1 MRLSPTM
8 VAARL
13 RELRGTG
20 TVPSRHLW
28 QCEVL
33 RAALDEAARPDN
45 ALPFPK
51 ALATLY
57 PDAAPE
63 SVMDAFRIWRSRLNQ
78 RLNAANATFRL
89 SVSQNRRLPLEE
101 RLCWFEGED
110 HTSAAFGSFS
120 GAEARLAGPL
130 EPARGRPRTVN
141 YFVSYAHA
149 DREPVE
155 SLLKRLYLRLSRC
168 EAFNFVP
175 WRDIDAMVPG
185 EHMLDEV
192 KGAIDICQIGLQM
205 VSYKYM
211 DSEFV
216 CEHERPRFVDGKTF
230 TSDSSL
236 RLGFPIAID
245 HPDFEN
251 ADWEEFGRNKRGL
264 FFHDGKAYQDLRE
277 GDQELRERNRDAFAD
292 ACVRKIVQAAQRYLG
307 GSDDDVLPFE
317 RLTEEAMREA
327 VSTGFATEYVPARG
341 HETRMQQSYRAAF
354 DDAPLETQGIFVLNH
369 LLHWA
374 TLRRS
379 MPLFALLGEYGMGK
393 TVNCKQLTVE
403 LLERRKQA
411 GADASTPPIPVYLDM
426 RYARGLFRSET
437 LQQGSR
443 RFEHVEIDD
452 LVNAIFRESW
462 KAREKPNAADLRRLI
477 AGGNVLIVF
486 DGFDEVAVHL
496 HPDEAQSLIRTMWS
510 LLPPDVFSANV
521 ERRPAGTA
529 AVQMLI
535 SCRTHYF
542 RDVAQQVNLFA
553 GHQRDLDPGAGL
565 YDAIT
570 LLPFAEEQIERFL
583 AAKLGDEIKGRRAL
597 DTIRSVHN
605 LPELARRPVLLDRI
619 CGQLE
624 RIETLAE
631 AGERINAARLYDLL
645 ADEWLARDNAKHTLD
660 VEIKKTLMAR
670 FAGAMW
676 RSGERFWPT
685 GEVEAW
691 LDGQLRG
698 DARLNER
705 YAELYRGRARE
716 ILYEDLRTSTFLVRS
731 NDDGFRFAHTSILE
745 YFLAKYLF
753 ETLCDGDPD
762 AWEGIDP
769 SPECLDFLAEIAC
782 ENAREVEKRRFFGEL
797 GTLLRR
803 SYRLGISEVAFRVVL
818 DAQRRGETAAPRGR
832 FRMEGAKLAGWDVA
846 GDGRFGRIELSG
858 SDFTGAVL
866 RNLQVRDVIARDCVF
881 HGAKMEFVL
890 FERVNLSGSS
900 FERVRALASVFRQ
913 CWMNAVQDS
922 GALWRKTTFLHC
934 RDLSELARSD
944 DRLGGSLV
952 VSGDAL
958 GPFHVECGSSR
969 LQVQTSPWMSIG
981 GCAFSPD
988 RTRGVFP
995 GYASTLCLWHV
1006 ETGEKLAVLH
1016 GHTGRVWVCTFS
1028 PDGERVA
1035 SGSDDGTLRLWDSET
1050 GKAIAVL
1057 SGHSRPV
1064 RTCAFSTDGTRI
1076 VSGSDDGTLRLW
1088 NGRTGQA
1095 IAILRGHSRPVRTC
1109 VYSPDGTRIVS
1120 GSNDRRIRLWNGAT
1134 GDEIALLRGHT
1145 QRVGICAFSPDGTR
1159 IVSGADDGALRL
1171 WDGETGAAIA
1181 VLQSHTAAV
1190 STLAFSPDGTRIISG
1205 SADGTLRLWDGETGV
1220 ETAFLQRHTQAV
1232 STCVFSPDG
1241 RRVLSGSDDG
1251 TLRLWDGETG
1261 VEIMVL
1267 LDQITGVAECAFSP
1281 DGTQVISWSKRSTL
1295 RLWDGETGAA
1305 IAVFQSD
1312 AVPVSTFAFSPDGT
1326 RVVSGSHDGALRL
1339 WDVETGERLAALEGH
1354 SKGVGTCAFS
1364 PDGTRIVSGSFDST
1378 LRLWN
1383 GESGEEIAVLEGHSK
1398 SVGICAFSPD
1408 GMRIISV
1415 GHSDTLRLWDTERGE
1430 EILGPQHHLHGDTNY
1445 AFNPEGTRAIF
1456 GGFGPVRLCNI
1467 ETGEEIAVL
1476 EGHEGGSLVC
1486 AFSPDGTHV
1495 VFGSRDTLYLWDAE
1509 TGERLAVIEGHSKSV
1524 GICAF
1529 SPDGTRIV
1537 SGSHDGMLRL
1547 WDVET
1552 GEGIAVLQGHTVSV
1566 RALAFSPDET
1576 RVLSGSDDNSL
1587 RLWDVETGKEIAVLQ
1602 GHTGGVLACAFS
1614 PDGTRV
1620 ISGSNDGTLRLWDV
1634 ATAKAVTVIYHLPD
1648 GAYLVFSEHDRR
1660 VLGASGS
1667 AWRYFRWFIPE
1678 RNPYPMLPL
1687 EADPRIGAIPKAG
1700 YRSSV
1705 AELSMP

>member
-13 RELRGTG
+13 RELQGTG
-20 TVPSRHLW
+20 TVPSRNLW

-33 RAALDEAARPDN
+33 CAALDEAARPDN

-57 PDAAPE
+57 PDVAPE

-110 HTSAAFGSFS
+110 RTLVAFGSFS
-120 GAEARLAGPL
+120 GAEARLSGPIEL
-130 EPARGRPRTVN
+130 ARGRPRTVI

-149 DREPVE
+149 DCEPVK
-155 SLLKRLYLRLSRC
+155 SLLQRLHLRLSRC
-168 EAFNFVP
+168 GAFKFVP

-185 EHMLDEV
+185 ETISDEV
-192 KGAIDICQIGLQM
+192 EGAIDICQIGLQM
-205 VSYKYM
+205 VSYEYM

-216 CEHERPRFVDGKTF
+216 REYERPRFADGKTCA
-230 TSDSSL
+230 SDSNL

-245 HPDFEN
+245 RPDFEN
-251 ADWEEFGRNKRGL
+251 ADWEEFGRHKRGL
-264 FFHDGKAYQDLRE
+264 FFDDGKAYQDLRE

-292 ACVRKIVQAAQRYLG
+292 ACVLKIVQAAQRYLG
-307 GSDDDVLPFE
+307 GSDDDPLPSE

-327 VSTGFATEYVPARG
+327 VSTGFAIEYVPARG
-341 HETRMQQSYRAAF
+341 RETRMQQSYRSPF
-354 DDAPLETQGIFVLNH
+354 DDALPETQGILVLNH

-374 TLRRS
+374 ALRRS
-379 MPLFALLGEYGMGK
+379 MPLLALLGEYGMGK
-393 TVNCKQLTVE
+393 TVNCKQLTLD
-403 LLERRKQA
+403 LLKRRKQA
-411 GADASTPPIPVYLDM
+411 GADASAPPMPVYLDM

-462 KAREKPNAADLRRLI
+462 KAREKPDAADLRRII

-510 LLPPDVFSANV
+510 LVPPDAFSTDV

-542 RDVAQQVNLFA
+542 RDVVQQVNLFA
-553 GHQRDLDPGAGL
+553 GHQRDLDPGADL

-570 LLPFAEEQIERFL
+570 LLPFTEEQIERFL
-583 AAKLGDEIKGRRAL
+583 AAKLGDEIKARRAL
-597 DTIRSVHN
+597 DTIGSVHN

-624 RIETLAE
+624 RIEALAE

-670 FAGAMW
+670 LAGAMW
-676 RSGERFWPT
+676 RSGERFWPA

-691 LDGQLRG
+691 LDRQLRG

-705 YAELYRGRARE
+705 YAGLYRGKARE

-731 NDDGFRFAHTSILE
+731 DDDGFRFAHTSILE

-753 ETLCDGDPD
+753 ETLRDGDAD
-762 AWEGIDP
+762 SWEGIDP
-769 SPECLDFLAEIAC
+769 SPECLEFLAEIAC
-782 ENAREVEKRRFFGEL
+782 ENARDVEKRRFFGEL
-797 GTLLRR
+797 GTLLRH
-803 SYRLGISEVAFRVVL
+803 SYRPGISEVAFRVVL
-818 DAQRRGETAAPRGR
+818 DAQHRGEMAAPRGR
-832 FRMEGAKLAGWDVA
+832 YRLEGAKLAGWDVT
-846 GDGRFGRIELSG
+846 GEDSVGRIELSG
-858 SDFTGAVL
+858 SNFTGAVL
-866 RNLQVRDVIARDCVF
+866 RNLQVREVIARNCVF
-881 HGAKMEFVL
+881 DGATLEFAL
-890 FERVNLSGSS
+890 FERVDLSGSS
-900 FERVRALASVFRQ
+900 FERARALVSVFRQ

-922 GALWRKTTFLHC
+922 GAIWRNTTFLHC

-944 DRLGGSLV
+944 DRPDGPLI
-952 VSGDAL
+952 VSRDAL
-958 GPFHVECGSSR
+958 ESLHAQYESSR
-969 LQVQTSPWMSIG
+969 LQAQTSPWGSNG

-988 RTRGVFP
+988 GTRGVFP

-1006 ETGEKLAVLH
+1006 ETGEKIAVLH
-1016 GHTGRVWVCTFS
+1016 GHTRRVWVCTFS
-1028 PDGERVA
+1028 PDGGRVA
-1035 SGSDDGTLRLWDSET
+1035 
-1050 GKAIAVL
+1050 
-1057 SGHSRPV
+1057 
-1064 RTCAFSTDGTRI
+1064 
-1076 VSGSDDGTLRLW
+1076 SGSDDGTLRLW
-1088 NGRTGQA
+1088 NGRTGEE
-1095 IAILRGHSRPVRTC
+1095 IAILRGHSRSVRTC
-1109 VYSPDGTRIVS
+1109 AFSADGTRIVS
-1120 GSNDRRIRLWNGAT
+1120 GSNDGTLRLWNGRTGEEIAILRGHSRSVRTCAFSPDGTRIISGSNDRRLRLWNGAT
-1134 GDEIALLRGHT
+1134 GDEIALLCGHT
-1145 QRVGICAFSPDGTR
+1145 QRVGICAYGPDGTR
-1159 IVSGADDGALRL
+1159 IVSGSDDGALHL

-1181 VLQSHTAAV
+1181 VLQSHTEAV

-1205 SADGTLRLWDGETGV
+1205 STNGTLCLYDGVIGEEIGM
-1220 ETAFLQRHTQAV
+1220 
-1232 STCVFSPDG
+1232 
-1241 RRVLSGSDDG
+1241 
-1251 TLRLWDGETG
+1251 LRGHSRP
-1261 VEIMVL
+1261 VR
-1267 LDQITGVAECAFSP
+1267 ACAFSP
-1281 DGTQVISWSKRSTL
+1281 DGTRVVSGSDDGAL
-1295 RLWDGETGAA
+1295 HLWDGETGAA
-1305 IAVFQSD
+1305 MAVLQGHTAGVAACAFSPGGTQVVSWSKNSTLRLWDGQTGEEIAVFQSH

-1339 WDVETGERLAALEGH
+1339 WDVETGERLAILEGH
-1354 SKGVGTCAFS
+1354 SKGVETCAFS

-1378 LRLWN
+1378 LRLWD
-1383 GESGEEIAVLEGHSK
+1383 GESGEEIAVLHGHTR
-1398 SVGICAFSPD
+1398 SVLACAFSPD

-1415 GHSDTLRLWDTERGE
+1415 GHLDTVRLWDTVRGE
-1430 EILGPQHHLHGDTNY
+1430 EILGSQQRLRGDRNY
-1445 AFNPEGTRAIF
+1445 AFNPEGTRVVI
-1456 GGFGPVRLCNI
+1456 GGLGPVRLCNI
-1467 ETGEEIAVL
+1467 ETGVEIAVL
-1476 EGHEGGSLVC
+1476 KGHKGASLAC
-1486 AFSPDGTHV
+1486 AFSPDGRRV
-1495 VFGSRDTLYLWDAE
+1495 VYGSRNTLYLWDAE
-1509 TGERLAVIEGHSKSV
+1509 TGERLAVLMGDSKRV

-1529 SPDGTRIV
+1529 SPDGMRIV
-1537 SGSHDGMLRL
+1537 SGSSDGTLRL
-1547 WDVET
+1547 WAVET
-1552 GEGIAVLQGHTVSV
+1552 GKVIAALQGHTDDV

-1576 RVLSGSDDNSL
+1576 CVLSGSDDNSL

-1602 GHTGGVLACAFS
+1602 GHTGGILACAFS

-1620 ISGSNDGTLRLWDV
+1620 VSGSNDGTLRLWDV
-1634 ATAKAVTVIYHLPD
+1634 ATAKAVKVIYHLPD
-1648 GAYLVFSEHDRR
+1648 GGYLVFSEHDRR
-1660 VLGASGS
+1660 VLGTSGS
-1667 AWRYFRWFIPE
+1667 AWRYFRWFAPE

-1687 EADPRIGAIPKAG
+1687 EADPRIGAIPKDG
-1700 YRSSV
+1700 YRPST

>member
-110 HTSAAFGSFS
+110 RTIAAFGSFS

-175 WRDIDAMVPG
+175 WRDIDVMVPG
-185 EHMLDEV
+185 EHILDEV
-192 KGAIDICQIGLQM
+192 EGVIDICQIGLQM

-216 CEHERPRFVDGKTF
+216 REHERPRFVDGKTF
-230 TSDSSL
+230 TSDSNL

-307 GSDDDVLPFE
+307 GSDDDPLPSE

-341 HETRMQQSYRAAF
+341 HETRMQQSYRSAF
-354 DDAPLETQGIFVLNH
+354 DDAPPKTQGILVLNH

-393 TVNCKQLTVE
+393 TVNCKQLTLE
-403 LLERRKQA
+403 LLERRKQG
-411 GADASTPPIPVYLDM
+411 GADASAPPMPVYLDM
-426 RYARGLFRSET
+426 RFARGLFRSET

-462 KAREKPNAADLRRLI
+462 KAREKPDAADLRRLI
-477 AGGNVLIVF
+477 AGGNVLIIF

-510 LLPPDVFSANV
+510 LVPPDAFSADV
-521 ERRPAGTA
+521 EQRPAGTA

-553 GHQRDLDPGAGL
+553 GHQRDLDPGADL

-583 AAKLGDEIKGRRAL
+583 AAKLDDEIKGHRAL
-597 DTIRSVHN
+597 DTIRIVHN

-624 RIETLAE
+624 RIEALAE
-631 AGERINAARLYDLL
+631 TGERINAARLYDLL

-670 FAGAMW
+670 LAGAMW
-676 RSGERFWPT
+676 RSAERFWPA

-691 LDGQLRG
+691 LDKQLRG

-705 YAELYRGRARE
+705 YAGLYRGKARE

-753 ETLCDGDPD
+753 ETLRNGDAD

-803 SYRLGISEVAFRVVL
+803 SYRPGISEVAFRVVL
-818 DAQRRGETAAPRGR
+818 DAQRRGETAVPRGR
-832 FRMEGAKLAGWDVA
+832 YRLEGAQLAGWDLA
-846 GDGRFGRIELSG
+846 GEDSVGRLELSG
-858 SDFTGAVL
+858 SDFTDAVL
-866 RNLQVRDVIARDCVF
+866 RNLQVREVIARDCVF
-881 HGAKMEFVL
+881 DGATLEFAL
-890 FERVNLSGSS
+890 FERVDLSGSS
-900 FERVRALASVFRQ
+900 FERARTLASVFRQ

-922 GALWRKTTFLHC
+922 GATWRNTTFLHC
-934 RDLSELARSD
+934 SNLSELAQSD
-944 DRLGGSLV
+944 DRPDGPLIVSRDAFESLH
-952 VSGDAL
+952 AQ
-958 GPFHVECGSSR
+958 CGSSR
-969 LQVQTSPWMSIG
+969 LQVQTSSWRSSG

-988 RTRGVFP
+988 GTRGVFS
-995 GYASTLCLWHV
+995 GYASTLCLWNV
-1006 ETGEKLAVLH
+1006 ETGEK
-1016 GHTGRVWVCTFS
+1016 
-1028 PDGERVA
+1028 
-1035 SGSDDGTLRLWDSET
+1035 
-1050 GKAIAVL
+1050 IAVL
-1057 SGHSRPV
+1057 QGHFRPV
-1064 RTCAFSTDGTRI
+1064 MT
-1076 VSGSDDGTLRLW
+1076 
-1088 NGRTGQA
+1088 
-1095 IAILRGHSRPVRTC
+1095 
-1109 VYSPDGTRIVS
+1109 
-1120 GSNDRRIRLWNGAT
+1120 
-1134 GDEIALLRGHT
+1134 
-1145 QRVGICAFSPDGTR
+1145 CAFSPDGTR
-1159 IVSGADDGALRL
+1159 IVSGSSDRTLRLWNGRTGAEIAILRGHSSPVRTCAFSPGGERVVSGSEDCTLRLWNGRTGTEIAILRGHSSPVRTCAFSPGGERVVSGSKDCTLRLWNGRTGTEIAILRGHSSPVRTCAFNPDGTRVVSGSDDGALHL
-1171 WDGETGAAIA
+1171 WDGETGTAIA
-1181 VLQSHTAAV
+1181 VLPSHMGAI
-1190 STLAFSPDGTRIISG
+1190 STLVFSPDGTRMISG
-1205 SADGTLRLWDGETGV
+1205 STDGTLRLWDGVLGV
-1220 ETAFLQRHTQAV
+1220 ETA
-1232 STCVFSPDG
+1232 
-1241 RRVLSGSDDG
+1241 
-1251 TLRLWDGETG
+1251 TLRGYSRP
-1261 VEIMVL
+1261 VR
-1267 LDQITGVAECAFSP
+1267 ACAFSP
-1281 DGTQVISWSKRSTL
+1281 DGTRVVSGSDDGALHLWDGETGTAIAVLQGHSARVATCTFSPDGTQVVSWSNDSTL
-1295 RLWDGETGAA
+1295 RLWDGHTGEEIA
-1305 IAVFQSD
+1305 IFQSY

-1326 RVVSGSHDGALRL
+1326 RIASGSNDGTLHL
-1339 WDVETGERLAALEGH
+1339 WDVETGERLATLEGH

-1378 LRLWN
+1378 LRLWD
-1383 GESGEEIAVLEGHSK
+1383 GESGEEIAVLHGHTR
-1398 SVGICAFSPD
+1398 SVLACAFSPD

-1415 GHSDTLRLWDTERGE
+1415 GRLDTVRLWDAVRGE
-1430 EILGPQHHLHGDTNY
+1430 EILGSQQYLHGDRNY
-1445 AFNPEGTRAIF
+1445 AFNPEGTRVVI
-1456 GGFGPVRLCNI
+1456 GGHGPVRLCNI

-1476 EGHEGGSLVC
+1476 HGHKGASLSC
-1486 AFSPDGTHV
+1486 AFSPDGTRV
-1495 VFGSRDTLYLWDAE
+1495 VYGSRNTLYLWDAE
-1509 TGERLAVIEGHSKSV
+1509 TGERLAVLMGNSKRV

-1537 SGSHDGMLRL
+1537 SGSSDGKLRL
-1547 WDVET
+1547 WDVKAAQV
-1552 GEGIAVLQGHTVSV
+1552 IAVLQGHTEDV

-1587 RLWDVETGKEIAVLQ
+1587 RLWDVETGKEIAVFQ
-1602 GHTGGVLACAFS
+1602 GHTGGIMACAFS

-1620 ISGSNDGTLRLWDV
+1620 VSGSNDGTLRLWDV

-1648 GAYLVFSEHDRR
+1648 GDYLVFSEDDRR
-1660 VLGASGS
+1660 VLGSSGS
-1667 AWRYFRWFIPE
+1667 AWRYFRWFAPE

-1687 EADPRIGAIPKAG
+1687 EADPRIGAIPKDG
-1700 YRSSV
+1700 YHSST